1 MTPRPRGTFG
11 PVRRGA
17 GIPTVGTVENPR
29 GVTSRTPFRALLVL
43 PAGVALLTGLATGL
57 ALLGLPSPVPA
68 ERVQDA
74 HGLLM
79 VLGFVGTL
87 VTLERTVAARHPAA
101 YLAPAALGLGA
112 LALLSPAPRALG
124 QGLLVAGTLG
134 LVAIY
139 AALWRRQP
147 ATAAAVQAAG
157 AVLAVGGAALWA
169 AGVAVPDLLPW
180 LVGFVAWTVLGERVE
195 LARLEIDDRT
205 ERGVLAGA
213 LVFVGAACL
222 ALLAP
227 ASGYALAGAA
237 LAASAVVL
245 ARRDVARRT
254 VRASGLPRFA
264 AAAMLAGYAW
274 LAVAGAAWL
283 LVAAGAGPDG
293 LGPGTTLRS
302 GTTYDAVVHAVFLG
316 FGLSM
321 IMAHAPLIL
330 PAVLRRPLPYRA
342 AMWAP
347 LVLLHATLA
356 VRVAGDLAGAGP
368 AAVAAVRVGGAGNV
382 VAVLGFVGVALWSAL
397 GGERAARRS
406 RADGRLDPAASGD
419 RSAAPSD
426 HGVPAVLPI
435 APGR

>member
-1 MTPRPRGTFG
+1 
-11 PVRRGA
+11 
-17 GIPTVGTVENPR
+17 
-29 GVTSRTPFRALLVL
+29 VTSRTPFRALLVL
-43 PAGVALLTGLATGL
+43 PAGIALLTGLATGL

-87 VTLERTVAARHPAA
+87 VTLERAVAVRRPVA

-112 LALLSPAPRALG
+112 LALLSPAPRAVG

-147 ATAAAVQAAG
+147 AVATAIQATG

-195 LARLEIDDRT
+195 LARLEIDART
-205 ERGVLAGA
+205 ERTVLAGS
-213 LVFVGAACL
+213 LVSVGAACV

-227 ASGYALAGAA
+227 APGYAMAGAA
-237 LAASAVVL
+237 LAVSALVL
-245 ARRDVARRT
+245 LRHDVARRT
-254 VRASGLPRFA
+254 VRGRGLPRFA

-274 LAVAGAAWL
+274 LVVAGAAWVFL
-283 LVAAGAGPDG
+283 AAGAGPSG
-293 LGPGTTLRS
+293 LGPAVTLRS

-321 IMAHAPLIL
+321 IMAHAPLVL
-330 PAVLRRPLPYRA
+330 PAVLRRPLPFRA

-347 LVLLHATLA
+347 LALLHVSLA
-356 VRVAGDLAGAGP
+356 VRVAGDLAGDGP
-368 AAVAAVRVGGAGNV
+368 GAVAAVRVGGAGNI

-397 GGERAARRS
+397 RGERAAAAADHGSTS
-406 RADGRLDPAASGD
+406 RDHGSTSRDHGSTSRDQG
-419 RSAAPSD
+419 SVSAPS
-426 HGVPAVLPI
+426 AVLPI
-435 APGR
+435 VPGR

>member
-1 MTPRPRGTFG
+1 M
-11 PVRRGA
+11 
-17 GIPTVGTVENPR
+17 ENPR
-29 GVTSRTPFRALLVL
+29 GLTSRTPFRALLVL

-87 VTLERTVAARHPAA
+87 VTLERAVAVRRPVA
-101 YLAPAALGLGA
+101 YVAPTALGLGA

-147 ATAAAVQAAG
+147 AVATAVQAAG

-195 LARLEIDDRT
+195 LARLEIDART
-205 ERGVLAGA
+205 ERAVLAGA
-213 LVFVGAACL
+213 LVYVAAASV

-227 ASGYALAGAA
+227 APGDALAGAA

-245 ARRDVARRT
+245 LRRDVARRT

-274 LAVAGAAWL
+274 LVLAGAAWVFL
-283 LVAAGAGPDG
+283 AAGAGPSG
-293 LGPGTTLRS
+293 LGPAVTLRS

-347 LVLLHATLA
+347 LALLHVSLA
-356 VRVAGDLAGAGP
+356 VRVVGDLAGDGP
-368 AAVAAVRVGGAGNV
+368 ATVTAVRVGGAANV
-382 VAVLGFVGVALWSAL
+382 LAVLGFVGVAVWSAL
-397 GGERAARRS
+397 RGVEPAARPTPARASVDQGSAS
-406 RADGRLDPAASGD
+406 RDQDSSSADQGST
-419 RSAAPSD
+419 SAAAA
-426 HGVPAVLPI
+426 VPIVF
-435 APGR
+435 GR

>member
-1 MTPRPRGTFG
+1 M
-11 PVRRGA
+11 
-17 GIPTVGTVENPR
+17 ENPR

-57 ALLGLPSPVPA
+57 ALLGLPAPVPA
-68 ERVQDA
+68 ERIQDA

-87 VTLERTVAARHPAA
+87 VTLERAVAVRRPVA

-112 LALLSPAPRALG
+112 LALLSPAPRAVG

-139 AALWRRQP
+139 AVVWRRQP
-147 ATAAAVQAAG
+147 AVATAIQAAG

-169 AGVAVPDLLPW
+169 ADVAVPDLLPW

-195 LARLEIDDRT
+195 LARLEIDART
-205 ERGVLAGA
+205 ERRVLAGA
-213 LVFVGAACL
+213 LVYVGAACL

-227 ASGYALAGAA
+227 APGYALAGAA
-237 LAASAVVL
+237 LAASAVAL
-245 ARRDVARRT
+245 LRHDVARRT
-254 VRASGLPRFA
+254 VRGHGLPRFA

-274 LAVAGAAWL
+274 LVVAGAAWVFL
-283 LVAAGAGPDG
+283 AAGAGPSG
-293 LGPGTTLRS
+293 LGPAVTLRS

-347 LVLLHATLA
+347 LALLHVSLA
-356 VRVAGDLAGAGP
+356 VRVAGDLAGDGP
-368 AAVAAVRVGGAGNV
+368 GAVVAVRVGGAGNV

-397 GGERAARRS
+397 RGDRAARGS
-406 RADGRLDPAASGD
+406 RLDPRADQGSP
-419 RSAAPSD
+419 SADQGSLSPDQGSSSA
-426 HGVPAVLPI
+426 AVLPI
-435 APGR
+435 VSGR

>member
-1 MTPRPRGTFG
+1 MTT
-11 PVRRGA
+11 
-17 GIPTVGTVENPR
+17 
-29 GVTSRTPFRALLVL
+29 RTPFRALLVL

-68 ERVQDA
+68 ARVQDA

-87 VTLERTVAARHPAA
+87 VTLERAVAVRRPVA

-112 LALLSPAPRALG
+112 LALLSPLPRAVG

-139 AALWRRQP
+139 AVVWRRQP
-147 ATAAAVQAAG
+147 AVATAIQAAG

-169 AGVAVPDLLPW
+169 AGLAVPDLLPW
-180 LVGFVAWTVLGERVE
+180 LVGFVVWTVLGERVE
-195 LARLEIDDRT
+195 LARLEIDART
-205 ERGVLAGA
+205 ERTVLAGA
-213 LVFVGAACL
+213 LVYLGAACL
-222 ALLAP
+222 ALLSPAP
-227 ASGYALAGAA
+227 GYAVAGAA
-237 LAASAVVL
+237 LAASAVTL
-245 ARRDVARRT
+245 LRHDVARRT
-254 VRASGLPRFA
+254 VRGRGLPRFA

-274 LAVAGAAWL
+274 LVLAGVVWVFL
-283 LVAAGAGPDG
+283 AAGAGPG
-293 LGPGTTLRS
+293 LGPAVTLRS

-347 LVLLHATLA
+347 LVLLHVSLV
-356 VRVAGDLAGAGP
+356 VRVVGDLAGDGP
-368 AAVAAVRVGGAGNV
+368 GAVAAVRVGGVGNV
-382 VAVLGFVGVALWSAL
+382 VAVLAFVGVALWSAL
-397 GGERAARRS
+397 LR
-406 RADGRLDPAASGD
+406 D
-419 RSAAPSD
+419 RSSTSRDQGSTSRDRASTSADRASTSRDQGSTSADRASASRDLGSPSAPS
-426 HGVPAVLPI
+426 AVLPI
-435 APGR
+435 VSGR

>member
-1 MTPRPRGTFG
+1 MTT
-11 PVRRGA
+11 
-17 GIPTVGTVENPR
+17 
-29 GVTSRTPFRALLVL
+29 RTPFRALLVL

-68 ERVQDA
+68 ARVQDA

-87 VTLERTVAARHPAA
+87 VTLERAVAVRRPVA
-101 YLAPAALGLGA
+101 YLAPATLGLGA
-112 LALLSPAPRALG
+112 LALLSPAPRAVG

-139 AALWRRQP
+139 AVVWRRQP
-147 ATAAAVQAAG
+147 AVATAIQAAG

-169 AGVAVPDLLPW
+169 AGLAVPDLLPW

-195 LARLEIDDRT
+195 LARLEIDART
-205 ERGVLAGA
+205 ERTVLAGA
-213 LVFVGAACL
+213 LVYLGAACL

-227 ASGYALAGAA
+227 APGYAVAGAA
-237 LAASAVVL
+237 LAASAVTL
-245 ARRDVARRT
+245 LRHDVARRT
-254 VRASGLPRFA
+254 VRGRGLPRFA

-274 LAVAGAAWL
+274 LVLAGAAWVFL
-283 LVAAGAGPDG
+283 AAGAGPTG
-293 LGPGTTLRS
+293 LGPAVTLRS

-347 LVLLHATLA
+347 LVLLHASLA
-356 VRVAGDLAGAGP
+356 VRVTGDLAGDGP
-368 AAVAAVRVGGAGNV
+368 GVVAAVRVGGVGNV
-382 VAVLGFVGVALWSAL
+382 VAVLAFVGVALWSAL
-397 GGERAARRS
+397 LRDQSSTS
-406 RADGRLDPAASGD
+406 RDPASTSRDQPAASRDQGSTSAD
-419 RSAAPSD
+419 RASASRDRGSPSAPS
-426 HGVPAVLPI
+426 AVLPI
-435 APGR
+435 VSGR

>member
-1 MTPRPRGTFG
+1 M
-11 PVRRGA
+11 
-17 GIPTVGTVENPR
+17 
-29 GVTSRTPFRALLVL
+29 TSRTPFRALLVL
-43 PAGVALLTGLATGL
+43 PAGIALLTGLATGL

-68 ERVQDA
+68 ERIQDA

-87 VTLERTVAARHPAA
+87 VTLERAVAVRRRVA
-101 YLAPAALGLGA
+101 YLAPAALGVGA
-112 LALLSPAPRALG
+112 LALLSPAPRAVG

-139 AALWRRQP
+139 AVVWRRQP
-147 ATAAAVQAAG
+147 AVATAVQAAG
-157 AVLAVGGAALWA
+157 AVLAVGGAVLWA

-195 LARLEIDDRT
+195 LARLEIDART
-205 ERGVLAGA
+205 ERRVLTGA
-213 LVFVGAACL
+213 LVYVGAACL

-227 ASGYALAGAA
+227 APGYALAGTA

-245 ARRDVARRT
+245 LRHDVARRT
-254 VRASGLPRFA
+254 VRGRGLPRFA

-274 LAVAGAAWL
+274 LVVACAAWMFL
-283 LVAAGAGPDG
+283 AAGAGPSG
-293 LGPGTTLRS
+293 LGPAVTLRS

-330 PAVLRRPLPYRA
+330 PAVLRRSLPYRA

-347 LVLLHATLA
+347 LVLLHVSLA
-356 VRVAGDLAGAGP
+356 VRVAGDLAGDGP
-368 AAVAAVRVGGAGNV
+368 GAVAVVRVGGAGNV
-382 VAVLGFVGVALWSAL
+382 LAVLGFVGVAVWSAL
-397 GGERAARRS
+397 L
-406 RADGRLDPAASGD
+406 ADGASSSRD
-419 RSAAPSD
+419 RSSTSADQASTSADQASTSADQGSTSADQGSTSADQSSTSRGPGSLVAPS
-426 HGVPAVLPI
+426 AVLPTVS
-435 APGR
+435 GR